1 MTAQVE
7 ADQQQDSDYRQEK
20 VGELEKVADT
30 EEGTRKHIQRWT
42 DGSMVEE
49 ERRDTTYD
57 QEVKGVRNWINP
69 NEKEYKK
76 EEYQFPRLGKK
87 DDRCAEDRGKQR
99 FAYILPNYPNAC

>member
-7 ADQQQDSDYRQEK
+7 ADQQQDRDYRQEK
-20 VGELEKVADT
+20 VGELEKGADA

-49 ERRDTTYD
+49 ERRDAAYD
-57 QEVKGVRNWINP
+57 QEVEGVRNWINP
-69 NEKEYKK
+69 NEKENKK
-76 EEYQFPRLGKK
+76 EEYQSPRLGKK